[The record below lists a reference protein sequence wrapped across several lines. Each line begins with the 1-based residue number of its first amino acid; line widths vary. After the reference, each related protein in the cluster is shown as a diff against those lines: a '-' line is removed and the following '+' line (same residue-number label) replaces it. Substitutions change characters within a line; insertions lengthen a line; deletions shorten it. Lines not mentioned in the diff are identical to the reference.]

1 MPDLL
6 CEVIGH
12 GGKVNMFPIH
22 EYWIDIG
29 RISEYE
35 RAQEDI
41 KGHF

>member
-6 CEVIGH
+6 REIVGA

-29 RISEYE
+29 RIPDYE
-35 RAQEDI
+35 RAQIDMKEI
-41 KGHF
+41 P